1 VKYSRQKRRKHISG
15 SSAAWQMRAKA
26 RWPSSNLLIVL
37 ALVSH
42 GQRELHQTKLGPGF
56 CRGAAL
62 QRRLPGRS
70 DRAR

>member
-1 VKYSRQKRRKHISG
+1 
-15 SSAAWQMRAKA
+15 MRAKA

-56 CRGAAL
+56 CRGLLLSAAAPAL
-62 QRRLPGRS
+62 
-70 DRAR
+70 